1 MALPEKNIKHLPSR
15 KGGKNLNFLE
25 HMHRLGIKR
34 TLFLH
39 FEVINKNL
47 KAHIHIKGPN
57 SSTYNHV

>member
-15 KGGKNLNFLE
+15 KGGKSLNFLE

-39 FEVINKNL
+39 FKVIIENL
-47 KAHIHIKGPN
+47 KAHIHIKGPDN
-57 SSTYNHV
+57 STYNHV